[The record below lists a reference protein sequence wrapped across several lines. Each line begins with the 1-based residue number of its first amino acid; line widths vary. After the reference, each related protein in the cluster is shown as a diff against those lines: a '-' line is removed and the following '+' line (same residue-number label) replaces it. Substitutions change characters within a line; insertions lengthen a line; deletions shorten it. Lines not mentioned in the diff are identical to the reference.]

1 MSIEKGW
8 GVLRGLYGFKGW
20 YMWRP
25 EGQIISRIS
34 LDQKSFPSCSSPR
47 VTGLGARKWWL
58 WRDMIWL
65 ADSLPFGCLW
75 KMNTLRVLKKWLA
88 PELAVLEVGSGRDIQ
103 IVLPQYRNNVRE
115 RGLQALLT
123 WVHAIRYTLRV
134 FCACFQRKKRIKKC
148 NSKMVHRFILIY
160 STLPASACSVRHFN
174 AHLKFLSLDR
184 GHNAFNL

>member
-1 MSIEKGW
+1 MEARRSNNKSHFLGSEIIPQLLVSPSDGTWREEMVALERHDLIGW
-8 GVLRGLYGFKGW
+8 FFAVWLP
-20 YMWRP
+20 MENEHSSRP
-25 EGQIISRIS
+25 
-34 LDQKSFPSCSSPR
+34 
-47 VTGLGARKWWL
+47 
-58 WRDMIWL
+58 
-65 ADSLPFGCLW
+65 
-75 KMNTLRVLKKWLA
+75 KKWLE